1 MLAANT
7 KKVEDIKSDEIPLPS
22 RPSSN
27 IGGVVLFGLI
37 VVCVIFLGLGI
48 WSATAPLARAVPAMA
63 TLSLK
68 GERKTIQHF
77 EGGIV
82 GSLHVAEGQTVE
94 KGQLLISLD
103 PLKASANVARHNGQ
117 LDQALAREA
126 RLESELAG
134 YRTMEISG
142 ELLERLNRNEVIIDI
157 VEAEQRHMTARRES
171 LDGHISILKQRID
184 QLDNEIKG
192 LEIQRASNIEQHQ
205 IFQNELVGLRELNRK
220 GYYPKTK
227 ILAVER
233 AMAQLR
239 GAAGSDLAR
248 IARAQSSQR
257 ESENQIISV
266 MQRFK
271 ETIIKE
277 LRDVQVEIT
286 DLNERVLVAKDI
298 LKRIDIKAP
307 KAGLVQALQIHTI
320 GGVVA
325 PGESLMEIVPQDDD
339 LIVNAKISPNDIDNV
354 KVGQTAEVRLTAL
367 NLRSTPSIYGI
378 VMSISGDRIEDPRL
392 TDSFFLARIEISED
406 EQKKL
411 EGMKLT
417 AGMPAEV
424 LIKAGERTALDYLLK
439 PMTDAFVKGLNED

>member
-1 MLAANT
+1 MSAADT
-7 KKVEDIKSDEIPLPS
+7 KEIEDINNEKIALPS
-22 RPSSN
+22 RPSSK
-27 IGGVVLFGLI
+27 IGGVVFFGLI

-48 WSATAPLARAVPAMA
+48 WSATAPLARAVPAAA

-68 GERKTIQHF
+68 GERKTIQHL

-82 GSLHVAEGQTVE
+82 AALHVAEGQPVK

-117 LDQALAREA
+117 LNQALALEA

-134 YRTMEISG
+134 HLTIEIFG
-142 ELLERLNRNEVIIDI
+142 KLLERLNGNQEIFNII
-157 VEAEQRHMTARRES
+157 EAEQKHMSARRES
-171 LDGHISILKQRID
+171 LEGHISILEQRID

-205 IFQNELVGLRELNRK
+205 IFKDEIVGLRELNRK
-220 GYYPKTK
+220 GYYPTTK

-239 GAAGSDLAR
+239 GAAGSDLAK
-248 IARAQSSQR
+248 IARAKSSQR

-266 MQRFK
+266 KQRFR
-271 ETIIKE
+271 ESIVKE
-277 LRDVQVEIT
+277 LRDVKVEIT
-286 DLNERVLVAKDI
+286 DLNERVLVARDI

-307 KAGLVQALQIHTI
+307 KAGLVQALQVHTI
-320 GGVVA
+320 GGVVS
-325 PGESLMEIVPQDDD
+325 PGEGLMEIVPQDDE
-339 LIVNAKISPNDIDNV
+339 LIVNAQVSPTDIDNV
-354 KVGQTAEVRLTAL
+354 QVGQTAELRLTAL
-367 NLRSTPSIYGI
+367 NVRSTPSIYG
-378 VMSISGDRIEDPRL
+378 VVASISGDRIQPGGGGDPY
-392 TDSFFLARIEISED
+392 FLARIQILED
-406 EQKKL
+406 EKKKL
-411 EGMKLT
+411 EGIKLT

-424 LIKAGERTALDYLLK
+424 LIKAGERTVLDYLLK

>member
-1 MLAANT
+1 MSAADT
-7 KKVEDIKSDEIPLPS
+7 KEVEDIKSDEIPLPS

-27 IGGVVLFGLI
+27 IRGVVLFGLI

-48 WSATAPLARAVPAMA
+48 WSATAPLSRAVPAMA

-103 PLKASANVARHNGQ
+103 PLKASANVTRHNGQ

-142 ELLERLNRNEVIIDI
+142 ELLERLNRNQVIIDI

-171 LDGHISILKQRID
+171 LDGHIAILKQRID

-220 GYYPKTK
+220 GYYPTTK

-307 KAGLVQALQIHTI
+307 KAGLVQALQVHTI
-320 GGVVA
+320 GGVVS

-339 LIVNAKISPNDIDNV
+339 LIVNAKVSPNDIDNV

-367 NLRSTPSIYGI
+367 NLRSTPSIYGV

-392 TDSFFLARIEISED
+392 TDSFFLARIEISEF

-411 EGMKLT
+411 EGVKLT

>member
-1 MLAANT
+1 
-7 KKVEDIKSDEIPLPS
+7 
-22 RPSSN
+22 
-27 IGGVVLFGLI
+27 
-37 VVCVIFLGLGI
+37 
-48 WSATAPLARAVPAMA
+48 
-63 TLSLK
+63 
-68 GERKTIQHF
+68 
-77 EGGIV
+77 
-82 GSLHVAEGQTVE
+82 
-94 KGQLLISLD
+94 
-103 PLKASANVARHNGQ
+103 
-117 LDQALAREA
+117 
-126 RLESELAG
+126 
-134 YRTMEISG
+134 MEISG
-142 ELLERLNRNEVIIDI
+142 ELLERLNRNQLIIDI

-205 IFQNELVGLRELNRK
+205 IFQDELVGLRELNRK

-307 KAGLVQALQIHTI
+307 KAGLVQALQVHTI
-320 GGVVA
+320 GGVVS

-339 LIVNAKISPNDIDNV
+339 LIVNAKVSPNDIDNV

-367 NLRSTPSIYGI
+367 NLRSTPSIYG
-378 VMSISGDRIEDPRL
+378 VVVSISGDRIEDPRL
-392 TDSFFLARIEISED
+392 TDSFFLARIEISEV

>member
-1 MLAANT
+1 MSQ
-7 KKVEDIKSDEIPLPS
+7 VESKFTEDVSNDGIALPS

-82 GSLHVAEGQTVE
+82 GSLHVVEGQPVE

-117 LDQALAREA
+117 LDQALALEA

-134 YRTMEISG
+134 YRVMEISG
-142 ELLERLNRNEVIIDI
+142 EFLERLQGNSDIIDI
-157 VEAEQRHMTARRES
+157 AEAEQKHMTARRET
-171 LDGHISILKQRID
+171 LDGHIAILEQRID
-184 QLDNEIKG
+184 QFDKEIQG
-192 LEIQRASNIEQHQ
+192 LKIQRASNIEQYQ
-205 IFQNELVGLRELNRK
+205 IFQNEMVGLRELNRK

-227 ILAVER
+227 LLAVER
-233 AMAQLR
+233 AMSQLR

-257 ESENQIISV
+257 ESENQIVSV
-266 MQRFK
+266 KQQFR
-271 ETIIKE
+271 ESIIKE

-286 DLNERVLVAKDI
+286 DLNERLLVAKDI
-298 LKRIDIKAP
+298 LQRIEIKAP
-307 KAGLVQALQIHTI
+307 KAGLVQALRVHTI
-320 GGVVA
+320 GGVVS
-325 PGESLMEIVPQDDD
+325 PGEALMEIVPQDDE
-339 LIVNAKISPNDIDNV
+339 LIVNAQVSPTDIDNV
-354 KVGQTAEVRLTAL
+354 KMGQTAEVRLTAL
-367 NLRSTPSIYGI
+367 NVRSTPSIYG
-378 VMSISGDRIEDPRL
+378 VVVSISGDRIQEPGVTDP
-392 TDSFFLARIEISED
+392 FFLARIEISKD

-411 EGMKLT
+411 EGVKLT

-424 LIKAGERTALDYLLK
+424 LIKAGERTVLDYVLK

>member
-1 MLAANT
+1 MLESES
-7 KKVEDIKSDEIPLPS
+7 KEIGDINSEVIALPS

-82 GSLHVAEGQTVE
+82 GSLHVAEGQPVK

-142 ELLERLNRNEVIIDI
+142 DLLERLSRNQEIMDI

-171 LDGHISILKQRID
+171 LDGHISILEQRID
-184 QLDNEIKG
+184 QLDNEIRG
-192 LEIQRASNIEQHQ
+192 YEIQRASNIEQHQ
-205 IFQNELVGLRELNRK
+205 IFQNEILGLRELNRK

-227 ILAVER
+227 LLAVER

-239 GAAGSDLAR
+239 GASGSDLAR
-248 IARAQSSQR
+248 IARTQSSQR

-266 MQRFK
+266 KQRFR
-271 ETIIKE
+271 ESIIKE

-286 DLNERVLVAKDI
+286 DLNERALVAKDI
-298 LKRIDIKAP
+298 LQRIDIKAP
-307 KAGLVQALQIHTI
+307 KAGLVQALQVHTI
-320 GGVVA
+320 GGVVS
-325 PGESLMEIVPQDDD
+325 PGESLMEIVPQDDE
-339 LIVNAKISPNDIDNV
+339 LIVNAQISPNDVDNV

-367 NLRSTPSIYGI
+367 NFRSTPSIYG
-378 VMSISGDRIEDPRL
+378 VVASISGDRIQDPRHM
-392 TDSFFLARIEISED
+392 DPFFLARIEIPAE
-406 EQKKL
+406 EQKKI
-411 EGMKLT
+411 EGLKLS

-439 PMTDAFVKGLNED
+439 PMTDAFVKGLNEE